1 MGQARPADPRG
12 AIPARRHGRAGA
24 RGRRRGRRPHGP
36 GRAPRHGRRRP
47 LGGLHLLPRG
57 RARAWRRVLPG
68 ARDGRSLR
76 RGLPRGCR
84 RERSTPAHPRG
95 VVPGQDG
102 RGARG
107 SRRDVARG
115 AARLTHPGP
124 RRRILTTSGRG
135 SPGLHTQPLRAASAP
150 TGALRSGVAPRTSP
164 PWRAA
169 VHLTSARSV
178 TCSPPRCPSLGRHV
192 SPPPEPPVRLRLT
205 PRDNTFFDLFAAS
218 AQHLV
223 TGANLLSEMLGADR
237 AGRKEI
243 NKRIGEAEHLAD
255 EATHSIMRRLNQTF
269 VTPFDRDDI
278 YMLAASLDDCM
289 DYMEEASDLIVLY
302 KLEELPARVADQVH
316 VLQRA
321 AELTAEAMPRLRSMS
336 DLAEYWVEINRL
348 ENQADKAHRK
358 LLAQLFDEITDPIL
372 LMKLKEVVEKLE
384 DAADAF
390 EKVANTVETIALKES

>member
-1 MGQARPADPRG
+1 
-12 AIPARRHGRAGA
+12 
-24 RGRRRGRRPHGP
+24 
-36 GRAPRHGRRRP
+36 
-47 LGGLHLLPRG
+47 
-57 RARAWRRVLPG
+57 
-68 ARDGRSLR
+68 
-76 RGLPRGCR
+76 
-84 RERSTPAHPRG
+84 
-95 VVPGQDG
+95 
-102 RGARG
+102 
-107 SRRDVARG
+107 
-115 AARLTHPGP
+115 
-124 RRRILTTSGRG
+124 
-135 SPGLHTQPLRAASAP
+135 
-150 TGALRSGVAPRTSP
+150 
-164 PWRAA
+164 
-169 VHLTSARSV
+169 
-178 TCSPPRCPSLGRHV
+178 
-192 SPPPEPPVRLRLT
+192 VRLRLT

-237 AGRKEI
+237 PGRKEI

-278 YMLAASLDDCM
+278 YTLAASLDDCM

-302 KLEELPARVADQVH
+302 KLEELPARVADQVQ

-358 LLAQLFDEITDPIL
+358 LLAQLFDEISDPIL